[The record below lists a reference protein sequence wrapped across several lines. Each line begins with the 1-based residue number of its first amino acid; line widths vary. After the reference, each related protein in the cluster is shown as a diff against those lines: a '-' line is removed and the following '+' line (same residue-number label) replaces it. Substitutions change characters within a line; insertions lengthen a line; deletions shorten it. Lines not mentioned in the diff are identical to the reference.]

1 MSELA
6 SESDVTA
13 NTRGADR
20 AQRGSALSNDG
31 FRERWRHALMDN
43 YGTPGLALVRGSG
56 AEVWDA
62 DGRRYLDL
70 VSGVA
75 VNALGHAHPAVV
87 EAVTAQIAQLGHVS
101 NFFVHEPVLRLAERL
116 QELLEAPDAR
126 VMFGNSG
133 AEANE
138 AAFKIARRTGRPH
151 VVAAQNAFHGRTMG
165 ALALTG
171 QPAKR
176 APFEPLPP
184 GVSHVPYGDVAAL
197 DAAVDADTAAVV
209 LEPILGE
216 AGVIV
221 PPEGYLR
228 AAREITAAR
237 GALLVLDEV
246 QTGIGRTGTW
256 FAHQAVGIVPDVV
269 TLAKGLGGGL
279 PIGACIGIG
288 PAGRLLEPGQHGST
302 FGGNPVC
309 CAAALAVLD
318 TIAAQGLLEHVRQVG
333 KEIATGVEALGH
345 PLVTD
350 VSGAGLMIGIGLAAP
365 VSAAVSAAAREA
377 GYLLNNAVPDRLRI
391 IPPLVLT
398 EAHAREFLGA
408 LPAFLD
414 AGAAAAQGTAS

>member
-1 MSELA
+1 M
-6 SESDVTA
+6 TG
-13 NTRGADR
+13 TPTTY
-20 AQRGSALSNDG
+20 Q
-31 FRERWRHALMDN
+31 ERWNAALMNN
-43 YGTPGLALVRGSG
+43 YGTPALELVTGSG

-62 DGRRYLDL
+62 HGRRYLDL

-87 EAVTAQIAQLGHVS
+87 AAVTDQIGRLGHVS
-101 NFFVHEPVLRLAERL
+101 NFFVHEPVLNLAERL
-116 QELLEAPDAR
+116 QGLLEAPDSH
-126 VMFGNSG
+126 VLFCNSG

-138 AAFKIARRTGRPH
+138 TAFKIARRTGRPH
-151 VVAAQNAFHGRTMG
+151 IVAAQNAFHGRTMG

-171 QPAKR
+171 QQPKR
-176 APFEPLPP
+176 APFEPLPA

-197 DAAVDADTAAVV
+197 DAAVDGDTAAVV

-228 AAREITAAR
+228 AARDITAAR
-237 GALLVLDEV
+237 GALLVIDEV
-246 QTGIGRTGTW
+246 QTGIGRTGVW
-256 FAHQAVGIVPDVV
+256 FAHQAAGIVPDVV

-288 PAGRLLEPGQHGST
+288 DAGRLLEPGQHGTT

-318 TIAAQGLLEHVRQVG
+318 TIVGEGLLEHVQQVD
-333 KEIATGVEALGH
+333 KVLTTGIEALGH

-350 VSGAGLMIGIGLAAP
+350 VSGAGLMIGVGLASP
-365 VSAAVSAAAREA
+365 VSAAVSSAARDA
-377 GYLLNNAVPDRLRI
+377 GYLVNNAVPNRIRL

-398 EAHAREFLGA
+398 EAQAAEFLDVLPGLLDTGA
-408 LPAFLD
+408 ASA
-414 AGAAAAQGTAS
+414 AGAV

>member
-1 MSELA
+1 M
-6 SESDVTA
+6 T
-13 NTRGADR
+13 TTY
-20 AQRGSALSNDG
+20 Q
-31 FRERWRHALMDN
+31 ERWNAALMNN
-43 YGTPGLALVRGSG
+43 YGTPALELVKGSG
-56 AEVWDA
+56 AEVWDST
-62 DGRRYLDL
+62 GRRYLDL

-75 VNALGHAHPAVV
+75 VNSLGHAHPAVV
-87 EAVTAQIAQLGHVS
+87 AAVTSQIQQLGHVS
-101 NFFVHEPVLRLAERL
+101 NFFMHEPVLQLAERL
-116 QELLEAPDAR
+116 QRLLQAPDSH
-126 VMFGNSG
+126 VLFCNSG

-151 VVAAQNAFHGRTMG
+151 IVAAQNAFHGRTMG

-171 QPAKR
+171 QQPKR

-184 GVSHVPYGDVAAL
+184 GVSHVPYGDESAL
-197 DAAVDADTAAVV
+197 DAAVDGDTAAVV

-237 GALLVLDEV
+237 GALLVIDEV
-246 QTGIGRTGTW
+246 QTGIGRTGAW
-256 FAHQAVGIVPDVV
+256 FAHRAAGIRPDVV

-279 PIGACIGIG
+279 PIGACIGVG
-288 PAGRLLEPGQHGST
+288 EAGRLLEPGQHGTT

-318 TIAAQGLLEHVRQVG
+318 TIAGEGLLEHVQQVG
-333 KEIATGVEALGH
+333 KEIAAGIEALGH

-350 VSGAGLMIGIGLAAP
+350 VTGAGLMIGVGLASP
-365 VSAAVSAAAREA
+365 VSAAVSVAAREA
-377 GYLLNNAVPDRLRI
+377 GYLLNNAVADRIRV

-398 EAHAREFLGA
+398 EAQASEFLAA

-414 AGAAAAQGTAS
+414 AGAASAAGAV

>member
-1 MSELA
+1 M
-6 SESDVTA
+6 
-13 NTRGADR
+13 NTD
-20 AQRGSALSNDG
+20 Q
-31 FRERWRHALMDN
+31 ERWQHALMDN
-43 YGTPGLALVRGSG
+43 YGTPALTLVRGAG

-62 DGRRYLDL
+62 QGRRYLDL
-70 VSGVA
+70 VAGIA

-87 EAVTAQIAQLGHVS
+87 AAVTEQIGRLGHVS
-101 NFFVHEPVLRLAERL
+101 NFFVHEPVLLLAERL
-116 QELLEAPDAR
+116 QELLAAPDAR
-126 VMFGNSG
+126 VVFGNSG

-151 VVAAQNAFHGRTMG
+151 LVAAENAFHGRTMG

-216 AGVIV
+216 AGVVV

-246 QTGIGRTGTW
+246 QTGIGRTGAW
-256 FAHQAVGIVPDVV
+256 FAHQAAGVVPDVV

-279 PIGACIGIG
+279 PIGACVGIG

-318 TIAAQGLLEHVRQVG
+318 TIAREGLLEHVRQVG
-333 KEIATGVEALGH
+333 KELATGIEALDH
-345 PLVTD
+345 RLVRD
-350 VSGAGLMIGIGLAAP
+350 VSGAGLMIGVGLSAP
-365 VSAAVSAAAREA
+365 VSAAVAAAARDA
-377 GYLLNNAVPDRLRI
+377 GYLLNSAVPDRLRI
-391 IPPLVLT
+391 VPPLVFT
-398 EAHAREFLGA
+398 EAQAREFLDA

-414 AGAAAAQGTAS
+414 AGRHAAEAAGPDAGRAG

>member
-1 MSELA
+1 M
-6 SESDVTA
+6 TG
-13 NTRGADR
+13 TPTTY
-20 AQRGSALSNDG
+20 Q
-31 FRERWRHALMDN
+31 ERWNAALMNN
-43 YGTPGLALVRGSG
+43 YGTPALELVTGSG

-62 DGRRYLDL
+62 HGRRYLDL

-87 EAVTAQIAQLGHVS
+87 AAVTDQIGRLGHVS
-101 NFFVHEPVLRLAERL
+101 NFFVHEPVLNLAERL
-116 QELLEAPDAR
+116 QGLLEAPDSH
-126 VMFGNSG
+126 VLFCNSG

-138 AAFKIARRTGRPH
+138 TAFKIARRTGRPH
-151 VVAAQNAFHGRTMG
+151 IVAAQNAFHGRTMG

-171 QPAKR
+171 QQPKR
-176 APFEPLPP
+176 APFEPLPA

-197 DAAVDADTAAVV
+197 DAAVDGDTAAVV

-228 AAREITAAR
+228 AARDITAAR
-237 GALLVLDEV
+237 GALLVIDEV
-246 QTGIGRTGTW
+246 QTGIGRTGVW
-256 FAHQAVGIVPDVV
+256 FAHQAAGIVPDVV

-288 PAGRLLEPGQHGST
+288 DAGRLLEPGQHGTT

-318 TIAAQGLLEHVRQVG
+318 TIVGEGLLEHVQQVG
-333 KEIATGVEALGH
+333 KVLTTGIEALGH

-350 VSGAGLMIGIGLAAP
+350 VSGAGLMIGVGLASP
-365 VSAAVSAAAREA
+365 VSAAVSSAARDA
-377 GYLLNNAVPDRLRI
+377 GYLVNNAVPNRIRL

-398 EAHAREFLGA
+398 EAQA
-408 LPAFLD
+408 
-414 AGAAAAQGTAS
+414 